1 MSGGNARPRRAAG
14 AWPAFFVTAAFLAL
28 WEAWA
33 RTSDSASILFPAPSV
48 IAAVLVREVRSG
60 DLLRTVGAT
69 LGRLASGLVLG
80 GVPALLLGLTMG
92 FSPRVRAAVDPL
104 VAAAHAIPKIAVLP
118 ILMILLGLGEAP
130 KIAVVAAAAFFP
142 LLISTMSGVR
152 HISPIHF
159 EVAHGYGASAP
170 RVFWRV
176 LVPGSLPQILSGT
189 RLAFNAALLITIAL
203 EIVAARSGLGA
214 TIWLAWQTMRVEE
227 LYASLAVTSFLGVGF
242 NAILAFAGRRLVP
255 WHSTPEI

>member
-1 MSGGNARPRRAAG
+1 MSGGSARRRFGAG
-14 AWPAFFVTAAFLAL
+14 AWPAVLATVALLAL
-28 WEAWA
+28 WETWA

-60 DLLRTVGAT
+60 ELLRTVGAT

-80 GVPALLLGLTMG
+80 GVPALLLGLVMG

-142 LLISTMSGVR
+142 LLISTMAGVR
-152 HISPIHF
+152 QISPIHF

-203 EIVAARSGLGA
+203 EIDAARSGLGA
-214 TIWLAWQTMRVEE
+214 TIWMAWQTMRVEE
-227 LYASLAVTSFLGVGF
+227 LYASLAVTSFFGVGF
-242 NAILAFAGRRLVP
+242 NAALAFAGKRLVP

>member
-1 MSGGNARPRRAAG
+1 MTGASARRRLGAG
-14 AWPAFFVTAAFLAL
+14 AWPALLASVALLAL
-28 WEAWA
+28 WETWA
-33 RTSDSASILFPAPSV
+33 RTSGSASILFPAPSV
-48 IAAVLVREVRSG
+48 IASVLLRGLGSG
-60 DLLRTVGAT
+60 ELPRTVGAT
-69 LGRLASGLVLG
+69 LVRLAAGLVLG
-80 GVPALLLGLTMG
+80 GVPALGLGLAMG

-130 KIAVVAAAAFFP
+130 KIAVVASAAFFP

-152 HISPIHF
+152 QISPIHF

-203 EIVAARSGLGA
+203 EIVASRNGLGA

-227 LYASLAVTSFLGVGF
+227 LYASLAVTSLIGVGF
-242 NAILAFAGRRLVP
+242 NSALAFVGRRLVP